1 MRMGSDRQTE
11 KNRRTNKQT
20 NKVKHV
26 VLFGPPA
33 EEKETNRRTIDIY
46 KV

>member
-20 NKVKHV
+20 KVKHV